1 MISLKDDVLPFI
13 LIIHEQS
20 LYQLCPQAET
30 LYWED
35 TVQIT
40 KLIKDT
46 LWLEGEKQQ

>member
-1 MISLKDDVLPFI
+1 MTSLKDDILPLT

-20 LYQLCPQAET
+20 LYQLCPQAEI

-35 TVQIT
+35 TIHIT

-46 LWLEGEKQQ
+46 L